1 MFISH
6 FKPKEETLIF
16 VLKICPQ
23 VTKIDGHFLLLHVV
37 YFTIICSRFVYLD
50 KLPALAVYVVWQDA
64 LLMVPDGVVEEVAVL
79 AEGGGGNVVDA
90 DVVEVA
96 LLRVGKQPIQLRA
109 DKVVH
114 WTVEVKVFVSL

>member
-1 MFISH
+1 
-6 FKPKEETLIF
+6 
-16 VLKICPQ
+16 
-23 VTKIDGHFLLLHVV
+23 
-37 YFTIICSRFVYLD
+37 
-50 KLPALAVYVVWQDA
+50 
-64 LLMVPDGVVEEVAVL
+64 MVPDGVVEEVAVL

>member
-1 MFISH
+1 MSGAVVTRVEPVAH
-6 FKPKEETLIF
+6 VRALVVEQT
-16 VLKICPQ
+16 ICT
-23 VTKIDGHFLLLHVV
+23 VAAVV
-37 YFTIICSRFVYLD
+37 DSGLAGLD

-79 AEGGGGNVVDA
+79 AEGGSGHVVDA

-96 LLRVGKQPIQLRA
+96 LLRVGKQPVLLRA

-114 WTVEVKVFVSL
+114 RTVEVEVFVSLAPCSPGC